1 MTLVGKTEY
10 TISIRITH
18 SCMAGF
24 FSTQITGEI
33 LRLIPG
39 FLFYKKNSRRAREC
53 CLQWGNEEMLE
64 SGKKEVN
71 IFPPP
76 MAPSEK
82 KSKVKN
88 QRQHCF
94 KKYLSPRLSQID
106 RLKVLNFKGFTDL

>member
-24 FSTQITGEI
+24 FSTQIIGEI
-33 LRLIPG
+33 LRLIRG

-64 SGKKEVN
+64 SGNKRGQYFPSTHGSLGKKKDKG
-71 IFPPP
+71 
-76 MAPSEK
+76 K
-82 KSKVKN
+82 KNNDNTV
-88 QRQHCF
+88 
-94 KKYLSPRLSQID
+94 
-106 RLKVLNFKGFTDL
+106 LKVSKPPTKSDRSIKSSQF

>member
-24 FSTQITGEI
+24 FSTQIKGEI
-33 LRLIPG
+33 LPLIRG

-53 CLQWGNEEMLE
+53 CLQWGNEEMLQ
-64 SGKKEVN
+64 SGTKEVN

-76 MAPSEK
+76 MVPSEK
-82 KSKVKN
+82 KDKGKKNNDNTVLKLSKPPTKSD
-88 QRQHCF
+88 RSI
-94 KKYLSPRLSQID
+94 KSSQ
-106 RLKVLNFKGFTDL
+106 F